1 MTSPLV
7 ISNQTQITNILSKI
21 GKQIVCQ
28 PFLVNDSSIIDYL
41 SSFSDNIAH
50 TTNDNHIICRLDGT
64 YYKFIKPSEDIFL
77 NTIDATDAAIQTQQ
91 NINAISNFQALKSVL
106 GFSKEQI
113 ETLNINIIDKPTI
126 VSKHS
131 IFFMITYKN
140 AKQYL
145 DFVSCDSNGESCN
158 FSNRGNYGL
167 IHSGDKHYN
176 SYFMQSIKLN
186 QSTENCEFILCG
198 IGYNNTPL
206 MSADYK
212 YQKPSMCCYSP
223 DTNSIGIIPFKQT
236 QSILGNTNTTLASA
250 VITQEREYLYIT
262 PYTTVPENN
271 KKYNTTNKITCNLPT
286 RCIEEASKIRQT
298 CIDEANESS
307 DTETIGNT
315 ESSNAG
321 SAEEISEDYD
331 IVESDSPTI
340 IQFTSDPSLLL
351 DFGEGS
357 SKSFD
362 YLGNENGTSNKYN
375 PALFGPTDPE
385 SFNGSITP
393 SNNEVIGFKNM
404 IDNSNVLVLH
414 IKDSNTF
421 PEECGTLIKQ
431 KVSCLMIINVEFNEK
446 SVIDTLESIKLSCS
460 KYANHCSIVLAK
472 CSKTATYY
480 WIRGI
485 RWNHETVYQ
494 FGDIFND
501 IELCNKCPYPTFTE
515 LLYNNKSPLENANS
529 SEYISKMSFNELVEN
544 QDTIIELFIQMS
556 VLVHSNSF
564 RLFKR
569 NAMDLLKQKQEE
581 NEKEVRLKIKETQK
595 SILETFLKEGIK
607 SEDQQKKLA
616 SLKHIKKQNRS
627 CVILNKLTH
636 TILSIT
642 SEGTASSKAASKS
655 LENSIREDKV
665 KENIYLISNMTIED
679 IHEFLETIE
688 QFVIAEINPHYMNE
702 MLTEVSNNI
711 FNKPKYQIASLHT
724 KCAELDGFT
733 VGALAQHIRDMDINH
748 ELKEGP
754 MTIVCGESE
763 TNTSVPIPLLDIFS
777 KLEDPRHFKWI
788 ERVNDIDIAKFRLIL
803 RRMIPESVNGR
814 KLNIKA
820 SSQSLTYFLISMF
833 ISVSQSIKIKF
844 SSIPTDNTSFTVI
857 AMRNL
862 LGTIFTMLASG
873 SVPLSNMWKVLS
885 HYPTHIPVIEPF
897 DSDELWILQNL
908 IDMFPYCKWESALP
922 NFKKNTLTGIT
933 KLFAKYII
941 TSELNK
947 IGEEEKKQLAIKT
960 TEIAKDLTT
969 VWQWQKLVI
978 ISILKIKVKDNY
990 DTDIVK
996 HVGKYLLDNYP
1007 DINEDTISFNHKK
1020 SNSSNKLKIILKYM
1034 LVHGKVELNEK
1045 QLDTIRFIIAKR
1057 MHPYYY
1063 NLSKE
1068 ERNYKFSN
1076 LSIKE
1081 LCNEMRT
1088 LTKLENDKKG
1098 GPSNK
1103 YLNSWSFNY
1112 SSPTKD
1118 SVISQ
1123 QDTFY
1128 KVKEIFTLECDK
1140 EMLDNRLEGGSK
1152 KIELEESSHICV
1164 KYPDIREEMWLSF
1177 NEPSKMIDFTKTHSL
1192 LEMVKIMEFVFPDQ
1206 NVYSIMIDIAGILL
1220 DDYKDRTKAYS
1231 IILSKYKFS

>member
-50 TTNDNHIICRLDGT
+50 TTNDNYIICKLEGI

-91 NINAISNFQALKSVL
+91 NINAVSNFQDLKTVL

-113 ETLNINIIDKPTI
+113 ESLNINIIDKPTI
-126 VSKHS
+126 VPKNST
-131 IFFMITYKN
+131 FFMITYKN
-140 AKQYL
+140 GKQYL

-158 FSNRGNYGL
+158 FSNKRNYGL

-212 YQKPSMCCYSP
+212 HQKPSMCCYSP

-236 QSILGNTNTTLASA
+236 QSILGDTNTTLASA
-250 VITQEREYLYIT
+250 VITQEREYLSIT

-271 KKYNTTNKITCNLPT
+271 QKYNTTNKITCNLPT
-286 RCIEEASKIRQT
+286 RCIEEAKKIRPT
-298 CIDEANESS
+298 CIDNGAETSTVAQTEASIEAI
-307 DTETIGNT
+307 TI
-315 ESSNAG
+315 SK
-321 SAEEISEDYD
+321 DYD
-331 IVESDSPTI
+331 ILELDAPSI

-351 DFGEGS
+351 DFGGVS

-362 YLGNENGTSNKYN
+362 YLGNETGTSNKYN

-393 SNNEVIGFKNM
+393 SNNEVIGFNTM

-431 KVSCLMIINVEFNEK
+431 KVSCLMIINVEFNEN
-446 SVIDTLESIKLSCS
+446 SIIDTLESIKLSCS
-460 KYANHCSIVLAK
+460 KYANQCSIVLAK
-472 CSKTATYY
+472 CGKTDTYY

-485 RWNHETVYQ
+485 RWNHEKVYQ
-494 FGDIFND
+494 FGDIFGD
-501 IELCNKCPYPTFTE
+501 IESCNKCPYPTFTT
-515 LLYNNKSPLENANS
+515 LLYNNKSPIENANAS
-529 SEYISKMSFNELVEN
+529 KYISKMSFNELVEN

-556 VLVHSNSF
+556 VLVPSNSF

-595 SILETFLKEGIK
+595 SILETFLKDGIK
-607 SEDQQKKLA
+607 SPDQTKELS

-627 CVILNKLTH
+627 CVILNKLTQ

-665 KENIYLISNMTIED
+665 KENTSLISNMTIED

-688 QFVIAEINPHYMNE
+688 EFVIAEINPQYMTE
-702 MLTEVSNNI
+702 MLEEVSNNT
-711 FNKPKYQIASLHT
+711 FKKPKYQIASLHT

-733 VGALAQHIRDMDINH
+733 VGALAQHIRDMEIDH

-763 TNTSVPIPLLDIFS
+763 TNTSVPIPLLDVFS

-844 SSIPTDNTSFTVI
+844 SSIPTDNTSFTVM

-897 DSDELWILQNL
+897 DTDELWILQNL

-969 VWQWQKLVI
+969 IWQWQKLVI

-996 HVGKYLLDNYP
+996 HVSKYLLDNYP
-1007 DINEDTISFNHKK
+1007 DINEDTISANHRK
-1020 SNSSNKLKIILKYM
+1020 SNSSKKLKIIIRYM
-1034 LVHGKVELNEK
+1034 LTYGKVKLNK
-1045 QLDTIRFIIAKR
+1045 QQLDTIRNIIAKR

-1063 NLSKE
+1063 NLSKD
-1068 ERNYKFSN
+1068 ERTYKFEN

-1081 LCNEMRT
+1081 LCNEMCT
-1088 LTKLENDKKG
+1088 LKKLENDKKG

-1112 SSPTKD
+1112 TSSTKD
-1118 SVISQ
+1118 SVLSQ

-1140 EMLDNRLEGGSK
+1140 EMLDNGLEGGSK
-1152 KIELEESSHICV
+1152 KIDLEDSSQLSV
-1164 KYPDIREEMWLSF
+1164 KYPDIREQLWLSF
-1177 NEPSKMIDFTKTHSL
+1177 NESSKMIDFTKTHSL
-1192 LEMVKIMEFVFPDQ
+1192 LEMVHIMEFVFPDQ

-1220 DDYKDRTKAYS
+1220 DEYKDRAKAYS

>member
-7 ISNQTQITNILSKI
+7 ISNQTQITDILSKI

-41 SSFSDNIAH
+41 STFSDNIAH
-50 TTNDNHIICRLDGT
+50 TTNDNYIICKLDGT
-64 YYKFIKPSEDIFL
+64 FYKFIKPSEDIFL
-77 NTIDATDAAIQTQQ
+77 NTIDATDAAIQTQH
-91 NINAISNFQALKSVL
+91 NINAVSNFQQLKTVL

-113 ETLNINIIDKPTI
+113 ESLNINIIDKPTI
-126 VSKHS
+126 VSKNS
-131 IFFMITYKN
+131 TFFMITYKN
-140 AKQYL
+140 GKQYL

-158 FSNRGNYGL
+158 YSNRGNYGL
-167 IHSGDKHYN
+167 IHSSDKHYN

-186 QSTENCEFILCG
+186 ESTENVEFILCG

-236 QSILGNTNTTLASA
+236 QSILGDTNTTLASA
-250 VITQEREYLYIT
+250 VVTQEREYLHIT

-271 KKYNTTNKITCNLPT
+271 KKYNTSNKITCNLPT
-286 RCIEEASKIRQT
+286 RCIEEAIKIRQK
-298 CIDEANESS
+298 CIDEEANESS
-307 DTETIGNT
+307 DTETPDGGT
-315 ESSNAG
+315 PKA
-321 SAEEISEDYD
+321 AEEISKDYD
-331 IVESDSPTI
+331 IVETVVPSI
-340 IQFTSDPSLLL
+340 IQFTCDPSLLL
-351 DFGEGS
+351 DFGGVS

-362 YLGNENGTSNKYN
+362 YLGNENGNSNKYN

-393 SNNEVIGFKNM
+393 SNNEVIGFNTM
-404 IDNSNVLVLH
+404 IENSKVLVLH
-414 IKDSNTF
+414 IKDSDTF
-421 PEECGTLIKQ
+421 PEECGSLIKQ
-431 KVSCLMIINVEFNEK
+431 KVSCLMIINVEFEDK

-460 KYANHCSIVLAK
+460 KYANQCSIVLAK
-472 CSKTATYY
+472 CSKTSTYY

-485 RWNHETVYQ
+485 RWNHEKVYQ

-501 IELCNKCPYPTFTE
+501 IELCSKCPYPTFTE
-515 LLYNNKSPLENANS
+515 LLYNNKSPLENANA

-556 VLVHSNSF
+556 VLIPPNDF

-569 NAMDLLKQKQEE
+569 NAMDLLKQKQDE
-581 NEKEVRLKIKETQK
+581 NETEVRLKIKETQK
-595 SILETFLKEGIK
+595 SILETFLKDGIK
-607 SEDQQKKLA
+607 STQQEKELA

-627 CVILNKLTH
+627 CILLNKLTQ

-665 KENIYLISNMTIED
+665 KENTNLISNMTIED

-688 QFVIAEINPHYMNE
+688 QFVIAEINPQYMTE
-702 MLTEVSNNI
+702 MLEEVSNNT
-711 FNKPKYQIASLHT
+711 FKKPKYQIASLHT

-733 VGALAQHIRDMDINH
+733 VGALAQHIRDMDIDH

-763 TNTSVPIPLLDIFS
+763 TNTSVPIPLLDVFS
-777 KLEDPRHFKWI
+777 TLEDPRHFKWI

-814 KLNIKA
+814 TLNIKA

-844 SSIPTDNTSFTVI
+844 SAIPTDNTSFTVI

-897 DSDELWILQNL
+897 DSNELWILQNL

-978 ISILKIKVKDNY
+978 ISILKIKDNY

-1034 LVHGKVELNEK
+1034 FTHGKVELNEK

-1063 NLSKE
+1063 NLSKA
-1068 ERNYKFSN
+1068 ERTAKFSK
-1076 LSIKE
+1076 LSIEELYKE
-1081 LCNEMRT
+1081 MNT
-1088 LTKLENDKKG
+1088 LIKLENEKKG

-1112 SSPTKD
+1112 TSSTKD
-1118 SVISQ
+1118 SVLSQ

-1140 EMLDNRLEGGSK
+1140 EMLDNGLEGGSK
-1152 KIELEESSHICV
+1152 KIELEESSHVCV
-1164 KYPDIREEMWLSF
+1164 KYPDIREQMWLSF
-1177 NEPSKMIDFTKTHSL
+1177 NEHSKMIEFTKTHSL